1 MSSGP
6 LRLSGPSTFCCCV
19 TRGAARPL
27 AEHKVISLALTRIIA
42 PLVKTCHL
50 SAHLHEGNLRRAPV
64 TSHPVPACLS
74 KQPALPKQTRPNPK
88 PNPKPPRNPPDPT
101 EQAPPPKSPRPLRRL
116 PPPRPAAPFRRA
128 ASGTWWR
135 RGGTHRHRDPRDG
148 RGQFPME
155 KCWVWVRGTGT

>member
-74 KQPALPKQTRPNPK
+74 KQPALPKQSQTPNQTQNPQETPQTQ
-88 PNPKPPRNPPDPT
+88 PNKPPPQNPPDPF
-101 EQAPPPKSPRPLRRL
+101 AGSPRPGRQRLSVGLR
-116 PPPRPAAPFRRA
+116 AAP
-128 ASGTWWR
+128 
-135 RGGTHRHRDPRDG
+135 GGGGGERT
-148 RGQFPME
+148 
-155 KCWVWVRGTGT
+155 GTGTLETGGGNSRWKSVGCG